1 MAKSRHGRRELHSYT
16 IRGMYTMNRT
26 VRAGDAVFMR
36 APETEKDP
44 YVAIIQKIE
53 ADNRNNVN
61 VHVRWYYR
69 PEETKRGRQKF
80 HGIRELMLSD
90 HYDVQSAETIERKV
104 TVHTFKDYTELKFIS
119 PTDLYWRFEYNA
131 KTGACKPGRVEVF
144 CKCRMPYNPD
154 HYFMLQCDKC
164 NEWFHPRCVGMSN
177 GEANKLD
184 TYVCE
189 NCESGKRIRKRPS
202 QRSASQVGPKRQK
215 T

>member
-69 PEETKRGRQKF
+69 PEETKRGRQRF

-104 TVHTFKDYTELKFIS
+104 TVHTFKEYTELKFIS

-144 CKCRMPYNPD
+144 
-154 HYFMLQCDKC
+154 
-164 NEWFHPRCVGMSN
+164 HPRCLGMSN

-189 NCESGKRIRKRPS
+189 NCESGKRVRKRPS